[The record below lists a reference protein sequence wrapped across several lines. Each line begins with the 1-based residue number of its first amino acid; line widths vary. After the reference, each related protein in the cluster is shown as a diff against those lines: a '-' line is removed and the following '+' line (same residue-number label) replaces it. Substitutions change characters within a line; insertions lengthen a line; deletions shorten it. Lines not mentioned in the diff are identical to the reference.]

1 MLGEGRL
8 GTVISLL
15 LITASV
21 NAACNSATEVED
33 GPDDGDPPTLDQVGL
48 SVAASGFDM
57 PVHLTAPTGDSRL
70 FVAEKGGRI
79 KIVEGG
85 ATRATSFLDI
95 SNLVSN
101 AREQGLLSLAFH
113 PNYIANGHF
122 YVYYTDVSGAS
133 RVARYAVSSDRN
145 VADAGSAKLILQLAQ
160 PHTNHN
166 GGLIAFGPDGMLYI
180 GLGDGGGSGDPDDN
194 GQDLGTL
201 LGALLRI
208 DVDGGD
214 PYAIPP
220 DNPFVG
226 DASALDE
233 IWAYGLR
240 NPWRYS
246 FDGDQAA
253 IYIADVGQNTWEE
266 INVESAVV
274 GGLNYG
280 WNIMEGQD
288 CFNVANCDRAGMEL
302 PVLQYSTA
310 TAGCA
315 VVGGFVYRGSAINGL
330 SGNYFYSDNCEGW
343 IKSFKLEFGQ
353 ATQRFA
359 WDLGNIGAVLSFGE
373 DGDREL
379 YVLSAN
385 GNVYQ
390 FVPVH

>member
-1 MLGEGRL
+1 MLGEGRPR
-8 GTVISLL
+8 TAISLL
-15 LITASV
+15 LITVFA
-21 NAACNSATEVED
+21 NTACDSPTEVED
-33 GPDDGDPPTLDQVGL
+33 GPDDGDPPTIAEVGL

-57 PVHLTAPTGDSRL
+57 PVHLTAPPGDSRL
-70 FVAEKGGRI
+70 FVVEKGGRI

-101 AREQGLLSLAFH
+101 AREQGLLSMTFH
-113 PNYIANGHF
+113 PNYVANGHF
-122 YVYYTDVSGAS
+122 YVYYTDVNGAS
-133 RVARYAVSSDRN
+133 RVVRYAVSSDRN
-145 VADAGSAKLILQLAQ
+145 VADAGSAKVILQVAQ
-160 PHTNHN
+160 PNTNHN
-166 GGLIAFGPDGMLYI
+166 GGLITFGPDGMLYI
-180 GLGDGGGSGDPDDN
+180 GLGDGGGGGDPDDN

-208 DVDGGD
+208 DVGGGD

-246 FDGDQAA
+246 FDDDQAA

-280 WNIMEGQD
+280 WNTMEGQD
-288 CFNVANCDRAGMEL
+288 CFSLANCDSAGLEL
-302 PVLQYSTA
+302 PVLQYSTR
-310 TAGCA
+310 TVGCA

-330 SGNYFYSDNCEGW
+330 NGNYFYSDNCGGW

-353 ATQRFA
+353 ATQRFD
-359 WDLGNIGAVLSFGE
+359 WELGDVGAVLSFGE
-373 DGDREL
+373 DGHREL

-390 FVPVH
+390 FVSVS